1 MSSGRHP
8 AKQLS
13 SSLPSCALRL
23 RLGRLRSSCA
33 GQKDMALSPLRVATS
48 NLSNTS
54 SKSASILGVS
64 FKWAGRPD
72 KRPAA
77 SFPSLKRNLNQIP
90 LRPLGVLLRVGGR
103 GLALPWRLDLH
114 DFVLLGALGILCR
127 LEHYEALATDEVLRS
142 PPELGVYL
150 TSDGRCPLVGVR

>member
-33 GQKDMALSPLRVATS
+33 GQKHMAFSPLRVATS

-64 FKWAGRPD
+64 FVRAGRLAEDAPRNASPPLERDPD
-72 KRPAA
+72 YL
-77 SFPSLKRNLNQIP
+77 S
-90 LRPLGVLLRVGGR
+90 LRPVSLAFRGSWLVRPRRLDPDYLVLLDT
-103 GLALPWRLDLH
+103 LS
-114 DFVLLGALGILCR
+114 VLGCLK
-127 LEHYEALATDEVLRS
+127 HHNALAADEVLRS
-142 PPELGVYL
+142 PP
-150 TSDGRCPLVGVR
+150 

>member
-1 MSSGRHP
+1 MFGEIEDPPPPSEKRSFIPRPILEMMSSGWHP

-23 RLGRLRSSCA
+23 RLGLWWSSCA
-33 GQKDMALSPLRVATS
+33 GQKDIAFSSLRAATF

-64 FKWAGRPD
+64 FKWAGRPG

-77 SFPSLKRNLNQIP
+77 SSPPLKRNLNQIS
-90 LRPLGVLLRVGGR
+90 LRLLGILLRVGGR
-103 GLALPWRLDLH
+103 GLVLPWRLDLH
-114 DFVLLGALGILCR
+114 NLVLLRALGVLGC
-127 LEHYEALATDEVLRS
+127 LEHYDTLPTD
-142 PPELGVYL
+142 
-150 TSDGRCPLVGVR
+150 

>member
-23 RLGRLRSSCA
+23 RLGLLRSSWA
-33 GQKDMALSPLRVATS
+33 GQKDIAFSPLRVATS

-64 FKWAGRPD
+64 FERAGRPD

-77 SFPSLKRNLNQIP
+77 SFPSLKRNLNQISFP
-90 LRPLGVLLRVGGR
+90 PLGVLLRVGGR
-103 GLALPWRLDLH
+103 GLVLPWRLDLH
-114 DFVLLGALGILCR
+114 NLVLLSALGVLGC
-127 LEHYEALATDEVLRS
+127 LKDYDTLATD
-142 PPELGVYL
+142 
-150 TSDGRCPLVGVR
+150 